1 MKHFLIVLMLLASS
15 CSLSLVD
22 GTSLD
27 GFVENTYEDP
37 GPVVESIHVEGSDW
51 ELHYSVSGYR
61 IDGVHVIGTLSGG
74 GEVDVTGDVTFVSSD
89 NDSVTIS
96 YGDCYT
102 TLAIEHGG
110 ELEIHVDPETI
121 FYDFFMPDEFPGS
134 GEAFVGWK
142 DADGGDDAS
151 VLQFPII
158 NESRTEDLVITPYYL
173 PLADVFE
180 MDGSVISSTKGT
192 PYEFY
197 GIPSSVTEIGSGAF
211 RSNSTVKAIAF
222 ERGAQVK
229 SIDSDSFYFSSLEYI
244 EIPSSVE
251 TIAERAFDGA
261 TALKSV
267 IFEEGSSLRVIGND
281 AFSALTMTEF
291 TVPSSVREIGRSA
304 FGLDVYLERVIFE
317 EGTEIESIDP
327 YAFDNDFSLRTIEF
341 ISPSS
346 TRIPDG
352 AESAWGAPF
361 SPRVIWDGKVV

>member
-1 MKHFLIVLMLLASS
+1 MKYLLIAILMIISS

-27 GFVENTYEDP
+27 GFIENTYEDP
-37 GPVVESIHVEGSDW
+37 GPVVESIRVDGSDW
-51 ELHYSVSGYR
+51 ELHYSVTGYR
-61 IDGVHVIGTLSGG
+61 IEGVRVIGTLSDGG

-89 NDSVTIS
+89 NGTVTIS
-96 YGDCYT
+96 YGDCT
-102 TLAIEHGG
+102 ATLTIEHGG
-110 ELEIHVDPETI
+110 PLEIHIDPETI
-121 FYDFFMPDEFPGS
+121 YYDFFMPDEFPGS

-142 DADGGDDAS
+142 DAAGDGTSA
-151 VLQFPII
+151 LPFPVV
-158 NESRTEDLVITPYYL
+158 NSSRTDELVITPCYL
-173 PLADVFE
+173 PLSDVFE
-180 MDGSVISSTKGT
+180 MDGSVISATKGT
-192 PYEFY
+192 LYEFY
-197 GIPSSVTEIGSGAF
+197 GIPSSVTEIGAGAF
-211 RSNSTVKAIAF
+211 RNNSTVKAIAF
-222 ERGAQVK
+222 EKGAQVK

-267 IFEEGSSLRVIGND
+267 IFEEGSNLRTIGHD
-281 AFSALTMTEF
+281 AFSALTMKEF
-291 TVPSSVREIGRSA
+291 TIPRSVREIGRSA

-327 YAFDNDFSLRTIEF
+327 YAFDNDFSLQTIEF
-341 ISPSS
+341 LSPTSP
-346 TRIPDG
+346 RVPDG